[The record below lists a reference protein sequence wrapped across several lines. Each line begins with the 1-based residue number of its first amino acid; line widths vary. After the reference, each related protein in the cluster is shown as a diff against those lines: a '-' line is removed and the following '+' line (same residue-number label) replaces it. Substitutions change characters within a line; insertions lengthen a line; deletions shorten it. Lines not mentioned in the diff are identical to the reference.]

1 MLHEQAALFAIPQ
14 WLHLRRAQGIQKSWL
29 KREAMAPS
37 KRTHDTRLL
46 WKLDRDHA
54 IHPHSDLPTFE
65 EEGCLIMARG
75 EAAYVYDTEDRKY
88 LDGIAG
94 LWCVNIGHGREEI
107 AQVMA
112 DQARELGYF
121 SSFVDISNPPHAALA
136 KKIVEIAPPHLNH
149 VHFSSG
155 GSDAN
160 EAIART
166 MHHYFHRLGK
176 PSKRLFIARI
186 HAYHGTT
193 FLTASLSGKPEEK
206 GAFHFAD
213 EWVHHVDFP
222 GLYRAPEGMSPE
234 EHLDQLGV
242 RLEEKIHELG
252 PENVA
257 GFFAEP
263 IMGAGGVLT
272 APDGYHRRMKEIC
285 DAHDILYASD
295 EVVTG
300 FGRLGH
306 FFASG
311 PVFDVEPD
319 FISAAKGLTSGYFPL
334 GASLISDKVHDVIK
348 QPAADSSYY
357 SHGWTYSGHPIGCAV
372 ALENIRILEDERILE
387 NVRELGPYF
396 EEKLATLR
404 DLRLVG
410 DTRGSHFMNCVEYV
424 ADKETKALL
433 PAEAN
438 IARRIAVHGQKRGI
452 IVRPIAQLNILSP
465 PLTLDRA
472 QIDFLV
478 DALRESAEAA
488 TADLVSEGY
497 LD

>member
-1 MLHEQAALFAIPQ
+1 
-14 WLHLRRAQGIQKSWL
+14 
-29 KREAMAPS
+29 
-37 KRTHDTRLL
+37 
-46 WKLDRDHA
+46 
-54 IHPHSDLPTFE
+54 
-65 EEGCLIMARG
+65 MARG
-75 EAAYVYDTEDRKY
+75 EGAHVFDTEGRQY
-88 LDGIAG
+88 LDGLAG

-107 AQVMA
+107 ARVMA
-112 DQARELGYF
+112 EQAQQLAYY

-136 KKIVEIAPPHLNH
+136 QKIVEIAPAHLNH

-160 EAIART
+160 ETVART

-176 PSKRLFIARI
+176 PSKRLFIARL

-206 GAFHFAD
+206 GAFHFAS

-222 GLYRAPEGMSPE
+222 GLYRAPETMTPA
-234 EHLDQLGV
+234 EHLDQLAADF
-242 RLEEKIHELG
+242 EAKIHELG

-263 IMGAGGVLT
+263 IMGAGGVLI
-272 APDGYHRRMKEIC
+272 APEGYHRRMQAIC
-285 DAHDILYASD
+285 DAYEILYCSD

-311 PVFDVEPD
+311 PVFDIEPD
-319 FISAAKGLTSGYFPL
+319 FIASAKGLTSGYFPL
-334 GASLISDKVHDVIK
+334 GASLISDKVYDVIK
-348 QPAADSSYY
+348 QPTEDSSYF
-357 SHGWTYSGHPIGCAV
+357 SHGWTYTGHPVGCAV

-387 NVRELGPYF
+387 HVREVGPYF
-396 EEKLATLR
+396 EKRLASLR

-424 ADKETKALL
+424 ANKETKQLL
-433 PAEAN
+433 PAEAD
-438 IARRIAVHGQKRGI
+438 IARRIADHGQKRGI

-478 DALRESAEAA
+478 DALGESAEAA
-488 TADLVSEGY
+488 TADLEAEGY

>member
-1 MLHEQAALFAIPQ
+1 MS
-14 WLHLRRAQGIQKSWL
+14 KS
-29 KREAMAPS
+29 
-37 KRTHDTRLL
+37 TYDTQTL
-46 WKLDRDHA
+46 WQQDRDHA
-54 IHPHSDLPTFE
+54 IHPHASLPTFE
-65 EEGCLIMARG
+65 KEGSLVMARG
-75 EAAYVYDTEDRKY
+75 EGAYVFDTEGRRY

-94 LWCVNIGHGREEI
+94 LWCVNVGHGREEI
-107 AQVMA
+107 AKVMA
-112 DQARELGYF
+112 DQAQQLAYY

-136 KKIVEIAPPHLNH
+136 QKITELAPAHLNH

-166 MHHYFHRLGK
+166 MHHYFHRRGK
-176 PSKRLFIARI
+176 PSKRLFIARL

-193 FLTASLSGKPEEK
+193 FLTSSLSGKPEEK

-222 GLYRAPEGMSPE
+222 GLYRAPEEMTPA
-234 EHLDQLGV
+234 EHLDQLAADF
-242 RLEEKIHELG
+242 EAKIHELG

-263 IMGAGGVLT
+263 IMGAGGVLI
-272 APDGYHRRMKEIC
+272 APEGYHRRMQTICEAYEILFC
-285 DAHDILYASD
+285 AD

-306 FFASG
+306 FFSSG
-311 PVFDVEPD
+311 PVFDTEPD
-319 FISAAKGLTSGYFPL
+319 FIASAKGLTSGYFPL
-334 GASLISDKVHDVIK
+334 GASLISDKVYDVIK
-348 QPAADSSYY
+348 QPVADSSYY
-357 SHGWTYSGHPIGCAV
+357 SHGWTYTGHPVGCAV
-372 ALENIRILEDERILE
+372 ALENIRILEDEDILG
-387 NVRELGPYF
+387 NVREVGPYF

-424 ADKETKALL
+424 ADKETKQLL
-433 PAEAN
+433 PAEAD
-438 IARRIAVHGQKRGI
+438 IARRIADHGQKRGI

-478 DALRESAEAA
+478 DALRDSAEAA
-488 TADLVSEGY
+488 TADLEAEGY

>member
-1 MLHEQAALFAIPQ
+1 M
-14 WLHLRRAQGIQKSWL
+14 SL
-29 KREAMAPS
+29 KAY
-37 KRTHDTRLL
+37 DTQQI
-46 WKLDRDHA
+46 WQQDRDHA
-54 IHPHSDLPTFE
+54 IHPHAHLPTSE
-65 EEGCLIMARG
+65 QEGCLIMARG
-75 EAAYVYDTEDRKY
+75 EGAYVYDTEGRKY

-94 LWCVNIGHGREEI
+94 LWCVNVGHGRAEI

-112 DQARELGYF
+112 DQAKELGYF
-121 SSFVDISNPPHAALA
+121 SSFTDISNPPHAALA
-136 KKIVEIAPPHLNH
+136 RKISEIAPEHLNH

-193 FLTASLSGKPEEK
+193 FLTASLSGKPGEK
-206 GAFHFAD
+206 GGFHFAND
-213 EWVHHVDFP
+213 WVHHVEFP
-222 GLYRAPEGMSPE
+222 GLYRAPREMAPA
-234 EHLDQLGV
+234 EHLDQLAADF
-242 RLEEKIHELG
+242 EKKIHELG
-252 PENVA
+252 AENVA

-285 DAHDILYASD
+285 DAHEILYASD

-311 PVFDVEPD
+311 PVFGIEPD
-319 FISAAKGLTSGYFPL
+319 FIAAAKGLTSGYFPL
-334 GASLISDKVHDVIK
+334 GASLISDKVYDVIK
-348 QPAADSSYY
+348 QPTEDSSYY
-357 SHGWTYSGHPIGCAV
+357 SQGWTYSGHPIGCAV
-372 ALENIRILEDERILE
+372 ALENIRIMEDEGILE
-387 NVRELGPYF
+387 NVREVGPYF

-410 DTRGSHFMNCVEYV
+410 DTRGSHFMTCVEYV
-424 ADKETKALL
+424 ADKESKALL
-433 PAEAN
+433 PEEAN
-438 IARRIAVHGQKRGI
+438 IARRIADHGQKRGI
-452 IVRPIAQLNILSP
+452 IVRPIGQLNILSP
-465 PLTLDRA
+465 PLIVDRA

-488 TADLVSEGY
+488 TADLVAEGY

>member
-1 MLHEQAALFAIPQ
+1 M
-14 WLHLRRAQGIQKSWL
+14 SN
-29 KREAMAPS
+29 S
-37 KRTHDTRLL
+37 TYDTQSI
-46 WKLDRDHA
+46 WQQDRDHA
-54 IHPHSDLPTFE
+54 IHPHASLPTFE
-65 EEGCLIMARG
+65 KEGSLVMARG
-75 EAAYVYDTEDRKY
+75 EGAYVFDTEGRRY

-94 LWCVNIGHGREEI
+94 LWCVNVGHGREEI
-107 AQVMA
+107 AKVMA
-112 DQARELGYF
+112 DQAQQLAYY

-136 KKIVEIAPPHLNH
+136 QKITELAPAHLNH

-166 MHHYFHRLGK
+166 MHHYFFRRGK
-176 PSKRLFIARI
+176 PSKRLFIARL

-222 GLYRAPEGMSPE
+222 GLYRAPEEMTPA
-234 EHLDQLGV
+234 EHLDQLAADF
-242 RLEEKIHELG
+242 EAKIHELG

-263 IMGAGGVLT
+263 IMGAGGVLI
-272 APDGYHRRMKEIC
+272 APEGYHRRMQSIC
-285 DAHDILYASD
+285 DAHEILFCSD

-306 FFASG
+306 FFSSG
-311 PVFDVEPD
+311 PVFDIEPD
-319 FISAAKGLTSGYFPL
+319 FIASAKGLTSGYFPL
-334 GASLISDKVHDVIK
+334 GASLISDKVYDVIK
-348 QPAADSSYY
+348 QPAEDSSYY
-357 SHGWTYSGHPIGCAV
+357 SQGWTYTGHPVGCAV
-372 ALENIRILEDERILE
+372 ALENIRILEDENILG

-424 ADKETKALL
+424 ADKETKRLL
-433 PAEAN
+433 PDEAN
-438 IARRIAVHGQKRGI
+438 IARRIADHGQKRGI

-478 DALRESAEAA
+478 DALRDSAEAA
-488 TADLVSEGY
+488 TADLVAEGY